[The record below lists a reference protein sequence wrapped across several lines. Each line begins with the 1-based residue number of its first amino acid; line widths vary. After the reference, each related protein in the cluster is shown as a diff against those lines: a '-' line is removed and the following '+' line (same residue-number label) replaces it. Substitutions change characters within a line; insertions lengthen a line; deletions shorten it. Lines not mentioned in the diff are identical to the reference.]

1 LILWSQIVETITKEQ
16 IMNFVYVVY
25 YMDSDRYEVAGIF
38 DNRDA
43 ALACVETFKNCHA
56 YASNTPLN
64 LNLVR
69 LPEGSE
75 GVL

>member
-1 LILWSQIVETITKEQ
+1 
-16 IMNFVYVVY
+16 MNFVYVVY
-25 YMDSDRYEVAGIF
+25 YLDSDRYEVAGIF

-43 ALACVETFKNCHA
+43 AMACVNTFKNGHA

-64 LNLVR
+64 LNLVSSE

-75 GVL
+75 GVAPNQLV